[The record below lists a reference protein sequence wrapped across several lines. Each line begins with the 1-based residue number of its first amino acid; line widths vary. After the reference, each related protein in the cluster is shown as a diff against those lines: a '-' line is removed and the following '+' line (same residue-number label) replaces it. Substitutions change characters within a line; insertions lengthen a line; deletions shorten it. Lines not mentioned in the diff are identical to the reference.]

1 MPGKISDK
9 GRVYVAFAKDAW
21 SFEPDTL
28 ILHELQ
34 LGAFVKWQ
42 KVDEDVKK
50 GDMGQVVGIKVKES
64 LLRVQ
69 FPAGLWKF
77 KPSELSLCR
86 IQPGILVRWTRSD
99 ADIPRGDLGE
109 VVRLD
114 EENKISIQW
123 PQGHWSLRQ
132 TGRPTPKHQKHQ
144 KQCQNIPKE
153 WKVMENLEG
162 EAEIV
167 L

>member
-21 SFEPDTL
+21 SFKPDTL

-34 LGAFVKWQ
+34 LGSIVKWQ

-64 LLRVQ
+64 RLRVK
-69 FPAGLWKF
+69 FPAGRWKF

-86 IQPGILVRWTRSD
+86 IQPGILVRWTQSD
-99 ADIPRGDLGE
+99 EDIPRGDLGE

-114 EENKISIQW
+114 EQNKFSIQW

-132 TGRPTPKHQKHQ
+132 TGRPTPKY
-144 KQCQNIPKE
+144 QNIKNNPRKSQ
-153 WKVMENLEG
+153 KSG
-162 EAEIV
+162 KR
-167 L
+167 